1 MSQVNEQIVLVFLCY
16 KQAKYLRETLPSA
29 LQQTVYPSEV
39 LIMDDASPDES
50 EDIIKEL
57 LGQADPELN
66 VSYLR
71 NERNVGLMAQLNS
84 LADRYDDKLVVIQ
97 AGDDL
102 SKPNRLERIYT
113 EWVASGRPSLVLSN
127 FNEVDDEGRIVRVFE
142 PRKERKQKTYTFDR
156 LLRRRAGVFG
166 CTAAFDSKMLKAF
179 DPIPSNVINEDRI
192 YSFRA
197 LLKNGIH
204 YIHEP
209 LIDYRVGVGISART
223 EENYLEYL
231 VREAKRELID
241 LSVNRK
247 DALQENRQDL
257 VRKIDKRI
265 KTIEWVAALESQPT
279 LMNSWRHL
287 FRGVSI
293 IDMMKFI
300 KKIKKRMR

>member
-1 MSQVNEQIVLVFLCY
+1 VKLVNEQIVLVFLCY
-16 KQAKYLRETLPSA
+16 KQAKYLRDTLPSA
-29 LQQTVYPSEV
+29 FQQTVYPSEV
-39 LIMDDASPDES
+39 LVMDDASPDES
-50 EDIIKEL
+50 DEIIREL
-57 LGQADPELN
+57 LSELDPQLN
-66 VSYLR
+66 VVYQR
-71 NERNVGLMAQLNS
+71 NETNVGLMTQLNS
-84 LADRYDDKLVVIQ
+84 LAHRYEDKLVVVQ

-113 EWVASGRPSLVLSN
+113 EWVESGRPSLVLSN
-127 FNEVDDEGRIVRVFE
+127 FDEIDDDGRIVRAFDSTV
-142 PRKERKQKTYTFDR
+142 EREQKPYTFDR

-166 CTAAFDSKMLKAF
+166 CTAAFDSQMLKAF
-179 DPIPSNVINEDRI
+179 DPIPTNVINEDRV

-197 LLKNGIH
+197 LLKNGIR

-223 EENYLEYL
+223 EESYLEYL
-231 VREAKRELID
+231 TREAKRELID

-247 DALQENRQDL
+247 DAIQEERLDL

-265 KTIEWVAALESQPT
+265 RTVKWVAALESQPT
-279 LMNSWRHL
+279 LLNSWRHV

-293 IDMMKFI
+293 IDIMKFI

>member
-1 MSQVNEQIVLVFLCY
+1 MNDQIVLVFLCY

-50 EDIIKEL
+50 QDIINEL
-57 LGQADPELN
+57 LGQADPKLN
-66 VSYLR
+66 VSYHR
-71 NERNVGLMAQLNS
+71 NEHNVGLMAQLNS

-113 EWVASGRPSLVLSN
+113 EWVESGRPSLVLSN
-127 FNEVDDEGRIVRVFE
+127 FDEIDDDGRIVRAFNPMV
-142 PRKERKQKTYTFDR
+142 ERDQKPYTFDR

-166 CTAAFDSKMLKAF
+166 CTAAFDSQMLKAF
-179 DPIPSNVINEDRI
+179 EPIPSNVINEDRI

-197 LLKNGIH
+197 LLKKGIR

-223 EENYLEYL
+223 EENYIEYL
-231 VREAKRELID
+231 AREAKRELID

-247 DALQENRQDL
+247 DALQENRADL
-257 VRKIDKRI
+257 VGKIDKRI
-265 KTIEWVAALESQPT
+265 KTIEWVAGLESQPT